1 MHSVQGMKTSTRTP
15 RASRVTPAAPPAALA
30 GLDADGFGL
39 STDVR
44 ADGVYVTVEGRPARG
59 PFASLFAAYAE
70 GLAALRVEVLTR

>member
-15 RASRVTPAAPPAALA
+15 RASRVTPVAAPPALTE
-30 GLDADGFGL
+30 LDADGFGL

-44 ADGVYVTVEGRPARG
+44 ADGVYVIVEGLPARG
-59 PFASLFAAYAE
+59 PFVSLFNAYAA